1 MISFDI
7 LDAVVQVESDP
18 RARSRKVA
26 EVKKMRSA
34 IALAAIILAAI
45 FFSAVS
51 VESTKVYA
59 AEDAGGP
66 QAGASERVPVAR
78 TPAER
83 GARPP
88 AQAQVQTP
96 GPSPTYGDVVYG
108 RASGQDL
115 LVDVYLAESSE
126 PTPVLIFIH
135 GGGWRGGSKK
145 LRTPFLLE
153 RILPGGISLV
163 SVEYRFSDVAIHPA
177 QVEDCTRAVQFVR
190 HKAEEWNIDP
200 GKVALMGG
208 SAGAHLALMVGL
220 RDDAANP
227 DSDDPV
233 ERQSSRASCVV
244 SLAGPTDFN
253 LIRTIEHK
261 HPAYRTLL
269 GFEPGTPAEEIPQ
282 ALLDDVSPI
291 TYASAGDPPTLLLH
305 GTADTTVPI
314 EHAVKLEKRL
324 REVGAESR
332 LIKLEGIG
340 HGIGL
345 GKGDAEVGEEV
356 VDFIKR
362 HLFGESEGGSGA
374 KEVTPVRTD

>member
-1 MISFDI
+1 M
-7 LDAVVQVESDP
+7 
-18 RARSRKVA
+18 
-26 EVKKMRSA
+26 KKMRSA
-34 IALAAIILAAI
+34 IALAARMIATIVLAAIIPVAI
-45 FFSAVS
+45 FFSAAG
-51 VESTKVYA
+51 VESTKLYA
-59 AEDAGGP
+59 AEDAGGR
-66 QAGASERVPVAR
+66 QAGASERAPIAR

-83 GARPP
+83 GTRPP
-88 AQAQVQTP
+88 AQAQVEAP
-96 GPSPTYGDVVYG
+96 GPRPTYGDVVYG
-108 RASGQDL
+108 QASGRDL
-115 LVDVYLAESSE
+115 LLDVYLAESSE

-135 GGGWRGGSKK
+135 GGGWRGGGKK

-153 RILPGGISLV
+153 HILPGSISLV

-190 HKAEEWNIDP
+190 HKAKEWNIDP
-200 GKVALMGG
+200 AKVALMGG

-220 RDDAANP
+220 RDDGANP

-269 GFEPGTPAEEIPQ
+269 GFEPGTPAEEISQ
-282 ALLDDVSPI
+282 NLLDDVSPI

-305 GTADTTVPI
+305 GTADMTVPI

-332 LIKLEGIG
+332 LIKLEETG

-345 GKGDAEVGEEV
+345 GKGHAEVSEEV

-374 KEVTPVRTD
+374 KEVTPARAD